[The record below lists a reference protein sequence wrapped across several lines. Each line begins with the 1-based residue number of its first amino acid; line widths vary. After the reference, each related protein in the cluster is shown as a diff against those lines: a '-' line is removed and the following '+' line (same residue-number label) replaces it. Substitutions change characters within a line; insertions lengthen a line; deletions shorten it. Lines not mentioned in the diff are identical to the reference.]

1 MARRFQQNESDK
13 ETKVDLSP
21 LIDCVFIL
29 LIFFIV
35 TTTFVDEKGKEIPT
49 PDSAAPPPPTE
60 NDEEP
65 SNVIIQVTERG
76 DVLSEGQA
84 VGLNGV
90 QTLIQNSRD
99 GRQSPV
105 IIQAIGDARV
115 GLLMRVK
122 EEADRAGAET
132 ISVTHRHGGN

>member
-1 MARRFQQNESDK
+1 M
-13 ETKVDLSP
+13 SP

-35 TTTFVDEKGKEIPT
+35 TTTFVDEKGKQVPT
-49 PDSAAPPPPTE
+49 PDSAAPPPSE
-60 NDEEP
+60 SDEEP
-65 SNVIIQVTERG
+65 SNVVIQVTDRG
-76 DVLSEGQA
+76 DVMSEGQA

-115 GLLMRVK
+115 GLLMRVT
-122 EEADRAGAET
+122 EEAERAGAET